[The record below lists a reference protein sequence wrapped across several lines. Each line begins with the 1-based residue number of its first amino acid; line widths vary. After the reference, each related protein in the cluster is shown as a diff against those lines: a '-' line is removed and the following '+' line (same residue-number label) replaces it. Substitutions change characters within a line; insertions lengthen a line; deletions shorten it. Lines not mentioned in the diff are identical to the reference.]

1 MTFGI
6 KSDIMATSKTM
17 SANTAYTTRAAL
29 TGEKQEMKVLIIGH
43 GKVGSAIAENLAQ
56 DNNDVTV
63 IENRSEV
70 MASLPQGLPYK
81 VIKGNGAC
89 IEILREAGIENADVL
104 IAVSP
109 HDELNVIACVIGKK
123 LGAKYTVARLRNPEY
138 SSQIVFMHNEFGLT
152 FSINPDNSAAEEI
165 SGIVRFPSA
174 AKIESFSNG
183 LLNLVEYTIPQESS
197 LIDIPLADIYGKY
210 KVKVLICFVER
221 ENEVF
226 IPTGATCLQAGDRIA
241 LAADTQSIISF
252 FGLLSAKKKPIKA
265 VTIAGGGR
273 IPHYLIKSLQAL
285 DINIT
290 VIEKSPRLVEK
301 LRAAYDKINIVNA
314 DPTDKEVLK
323 TADVGSADAFVSLT
337 ETDEENVIMAMHA
350 KALGCAKIIAVTD
363 QPSYSGILKDSGIDS
378 IIMPKLL
385 TADRI
390 LQFVRS
396 KENARGSGVETL
408 YKLADGKV
416 EAIAFKV
423 KKAADFIGKPLKDL
437 SLKKDLLIGAV
448 IRKNST
454 IIPNGNDTM
463 ELGDEVVVITTQHGL
478 KDVSEIIR

>member
-273 IPHYLIKSLQAL
+273 IP
-285 DINIT
+285 
-290 VIEKSPRLVEK
+290 VIEKSSRLVEK

-408 YKLADGKV
+408 YKLAEGKV